1 LYEEVAYVSYYLHW
15 PHDQVM
21 GMEHRERLR
30 WVAQVAEINER
41 INQAG
46 RDPRPR

>member
-15 PHDQVM
+15 PYDQVM

-30 WVAQVAEINER
+30 WVAEAAGINER
-41 INQAG
+41 INEAG
-46 RDPRPR
+46 RDRAR